1 MPEIVA
7 FRQPEARSTV
17 AVVIAAVIAIRVA
30 SAGAAKDFISPS
42 VSLVISAA
50 VGGALIWIKISI
62 SLTPSMRVSFEKAPI
77 LRISSKPVSV
87 VGSTAVSPSFGSGA
101 GITVMMV
108 CPITSKVVLI

>member
-1 MPEIVA
+1 MPDIVA

-50 VGGALIWIKISI
+50 VG
-62 SLTPSMRVSFEKAPI
+62 VAP
-77 LRISSKPVSV
+77 PVSV
-87 VGSTAVSPSFGSGA
+87 CFP
-101 GITVMMV
+101 
-108 CPITSKVVLI
+108 PVVLIRIGRRRRQ